1 MYINKEHA
9 PAEIGVDSL
18 SPLPLNASNSNP
30 NPPAKRVRS
39 KGRAASVPNF
49 TSVASHL
56 AAFGNYH
63 EAHSRRCSGTV
74 GASSDS
80 EDHRGVYPAFEV
92 LHPFSTQQMHGGH
105 GLASSNASV
114 SSATASGCASAS
126 ASMSFHAPGLESST
140 SDLTFAGDGVFADA
154 VFMDG
159 LFESYDYNLLPGID
173 TIDLLDGID
182 PHTGHMSH
190 SHGLPTSA
198 CTTRNCSSDTRT
210 ESNCRSE
217 SIDSTCDTPHHMPMP
232 AHIHPSFNP
241 AYAYGRDARE
251 GREEYNG
258 RTTRSNTFPTMPH
271 YAMMSNL
278 SNQSHMSHMSNVP
291 APYNPALSVHA
302 VDYSVGSMPFVLSQ
316 HPHLNALMHAHAA
329 MPPPPAQF
337 VPFNPLPPRGNSS
350 DDESERNN

>member
-1 MYINKEHA
+1 MFINKEQA

-18 SPLPLNASNSNP
+18 SPLNVSNNP

-49 TSVASHL
+49 TSVANHL

-63 EAHSRRCSGTV
+63 EAHSRRSSGTMV
-74 GASSDS
+74 SSDS

-92 LHPFSTQQMHGGH
+92 LHPFTQMNGSTNG
-105 GLASSNASV
+105 SV
-114 SSATASGCASAS
+114 SSATSMSAS
-126 ASMSFHAPGLESST
+126 ASYHAPALETST

-173 TIDLLDGID
+173 TLDLLDGLD
-182 PHTGHMSH
+182 PHAGHA
-190 SHGLPTSA
+190 LPSTSA
-198 CTTRNCSSDTRT
+198 SAYTTRNCSSDTRT

-241 AYAYGRDARE
+241 NFAYGRDP
-251 GREEYNG
+251 REEYSG
-258 RTTRSNTFPTMPH
+258 RTTRSNTFPH
-271 YAMMSNL
+271 YAMMSNMGNL
-278 SNQSHMSHMSNVP
+278 GTPSQLSHMSNVP
-291 APYNPALSVHA
+291 VPYNPALSVHA
-302 VDYSVGSMPFVLSQ
+302 VDYSMGSMPFVLSQ

-329 MPPPPAQF
+329 LPPPPVQF
-337 VPFNPLPPRGNSS
+337 VPFNPAHPRTAS
-350 DDESERNN
+350 DDSEVSEHNKP